1 MPTAFITGGAKRI
14 GKAISQR
21 LAAAGHN
28 IALHYNSSEEP
39 ARLLAQELGD
49 THGINTTILQC
60 DLAVEDDVSH
70 LIEQAAQALGT
81 PIDCLIN
88 NASLFEADAWDTAD
102 TDLWHHHHA
111 VNLRAPYLLSRAFA
125 LQAPKAAS
133 PAIINILD
141 QRVWN
146 LNPQFFSYTL
156 SKSALWTMTQTLAQ
170 ALAPDI
176 RVNGV
181 GPGPVLQS
189 IHQDAS
195 VFEAESQGTPLA
207 QSVEPDEIAQACLYL
222 LKAKKVT
229 GQMIAVD
236 SGQHLGWRTPDIE
249 GGHDD

>member
-21 LAAAGHN
+21 LAAAGYN
-28 IALHYNSSEEP
+28 IALHYNSSQDP
-39 ARLLAQELGD
+39 ARRLAEELRD
-49 THGINTTILQC
+49 THGVKTAIVQC
-60 DLAVEDDVSH
+60 DLAVEETVSQ
-70 LIEQAAQALGT
+70 LIDHAAQALGT

-88 NASLFEADAWDTAD
+88 NASLFEGDAWDTAD
-102 TDLWHHHHA
+102 TELWHRHHA

-125 LQAPKAAS
+125 LQAPAVAS

-146 LNPQFFSYTL
+146 LNPHFFSYTL

-170 ALAPDI
+170 ALAPDV

-195 VFEAESQGTPLA
+195 VFEAEAQGTPLA
-207 QSVEPDEIAQACLYL
+207 QSVDPDEIAQACLYL
-222 LKAKKVT
+222 IRAKKVT

-236 SGQHLGWRTPDIE
+236 SGQHLGWRTPDLE
-249 GGHDD
+249 SAHDD